1 MALNE
6 LRDLYVHELRDLY
19 NAEKQI
25 TKALPKMIKAANH
38 DELRSAFEEH
48 LEVTREQMSRLEQI
62 FEAMGERSAGPK
74 CKGME
79 GLIEEN
85 KEMMEEDASPSVCD
99 AALIVG
105 AQKVEHYE
113 IAGLRQRPHLR
124 GDAGGDSGGP
134 HARAHPAGGGGD
146 GPQAHRD
153 RQDDQRGGP
162 GGRGPGGGRGGR
174 GRQRGHASPR
184 SRLDGLRG
192 GSSRSRS
199 GSRTG
204 AGSRSRR

>member
-85 KEMMEEDASPSVCD
+85 KEMMEEDAEPSVCD

-113 IAGLRQRPHLR
+113 IAGYGSVRTFAEMLGETQAVRMLERTLQEEEETDRRLTEI
-124 GDAGGDSGGP
+124 AKMINEEAQDSG
-134 HARAHPAGGGGD
+134 AQEEDEEDEDVNVDMPA
-146 GPQAHRD
+146 
-153 RQDDQRGGP
+153 
-162 GGRGPGGGRGGR
+162 R
-174 GRQRGHASPR
+174 GRASTA
-184 SRLDGLRG
+184 SRG

-204 AGSRSRR
+204 AGTRSRR

>member
-1 MALNE
+1 MAMNE

-38 DELRSAFEEH
+38 EELRSAFEEH

-62 FEAMGERSAGPK
+62 FDAMGERSTGPK

-85 KEMMEEDASPSVCD
+85 KELLEEDAEPSVCD
-99 AALIVG
+99 AGLIVG

-113 IAGLRQRPHLR
+113 IAGYGSVCTFAEMLGETQAARLLRRTLQEEEETDRKLTELAKMINEEA
-124 GDAGGDSGGP
+124 DQEGGSEEDEDEDVNIDM
-134 HARAHPAGGGGD
+134 PA
-146 GPQAHRD
+146 
-153 RQDDQRGGP
+153 
-162 GGRGPGGGRGGR
+162 
-174 GRQRGHASPR
+174 R
-184 SRLDGLRG
+184 SRTASASKS
-192 GSSRSRS
+192 SSRSRS
-199 GSRTG
+199 GSRPG

>member
-25 TKALPKMIKAANH
+25 TKALPKMIKAASH

-62 FEAMGERSAGPK
+62 FETMGERAAGPK

-85 KEMMEEDASPSVCD
+85 KEMLEEDAEPSVCD

-113 IAGLRQRPHLR
+113 IAGYGSVRTFAQMLGETQAARLLERTLREEEETDRKLTEIAKMIN
-124 GDAGGDSGGP
+124 DEAESSASEDEMEDEDVNTDM
-134 HARAHPAGGGGD
+134 PA
-146 GPQAHRD
+146 
-153 RQDDQRGGP
+153 
-162 GGRGPGGGRGGR
+162 R
-174 GRQRGHASPR
+174 GRASS
-184 SRLDGLRG
+184 SRA

-199 GSRTG
+199 GSKTG

>member
-25 TKALPKMIKAANH
+25 TKALPKMIKAASH
-38 DELRSAFEEH
+38 EELRSAFEEH

-62 FEAMGERSAGPK
+62 FEAMGERVSGPK

-79 GLIEEN
+79 GLIDEN
-85 KEMMEEDASPSVCD
+85 KEMMEEDAEPSVTD

-113 IAGLRQRPHLR
+113 IAGYGSVRTFAEMLGETQAARLLERTLQEEEQTDRKLTEIAR
-124 GDAGGDSGGP
+124 MINEEAESGAGEEDDEDVNMDM
-134 HARAHPAGGGGD
+134 PA
-146 GPQAHRD
+146 
-153 RQDDQRGGP
+153 
-162 GGRGPGGGRGGR
+162 R
-174 GRQRGHASPR
+174 GRSSSS
-184 SRLDGLRG
+184 SRTSK
-192 GSSRSRS
+192 SSRSRS
-199 GSRTG
+199 GSRSG
-204 AGSRSRR
+204 AGARSRR

>member
-1 MALNE
+1 MALND
-6 LRDLYVHELRDLY
+6 LRELYVHELRDLY
-19 NAEKQI
+19 SAEKQI
-25 TKALPKMIKAANH
+25 TKALPKMIKAAAH

-79 GLIEEN
+79 GLLEEN
-85 KEMMEEDASPSVCD
+85 KDMIEEDAEPSVRD

-113 IAGLRQRPHLR
+113 IAGYGSVHTFAEMLGETQAVRLLERTLREEEETDRKLTEISKMVNEEAEAAASEEME
-124 GDAGGDSGGP
+124 DEDVNMDM
-134 HARAHPAGGGGD
+134 PA
-146 GPQAHRD
+146 
-153 RQDDQRGGP
+153 
-162 GGRGPGGGRGGR
+162 R
-174 GRQRGHASPR
+174 GRTS
-184 SRLDGLRG
+184 SSRG

-199 GSRTG
+199 GSKAG
-204 AGSRSRR
+204 AGTRSRR

>member
-48 LEVTREQMSRLEQI
+48 LQVTREQMSRLEQI
-62 FEAMGERSAGPK
+62 FEAMGERASGPK

-79 GLIEEN
+79 GLIDEN
-85 KEMMEEDASPSVCD
+85 KDMLEEDAQPSVCD

-113 IAGLRQRPHLR
+113 IAGYGSVRTFAEMLGETQAVRLLERTLREEEETDRKLTEIAR
-124 GDAGGDSGGP
+124 MVNDEADASGEELDDEDVNVDM
-134 HARAHPAGGGGD
+134 PA
-146 GPQAHRD
+146 
-153 RQDDQRGGP
+153 
-162 GGRGPGGGRGGR
+162 R
-174 GRQRGHASPR
+174 GRA
-184 SRLDGLRG
+184 
-192 GSSRSRS
+192 RS

>member
-1 MALNE
+1 MAMNE

-25 TKALPKMIKAANH
+25 TKALPKMIKAASH
-38 DELRSAFEEH
+38 EELRSAFEEH

-62 FEAMGERSAGPK
+62 FEAMGEKAGGPK

-85 KEMMEEDASPSVCD
+85 KEMMEEDADPSVSD

-113 IAGLRQRPHLR
+113 IAGYGSVRTFAEMLGETQAARLLERTLREEEETDRKLTEIAR
-124 GDAGGDSGGP
+124 MVNEEADASEGEMEDEDVNMDMP
-134 HARAHPAGGGGD
+134 T
-146 GPQAHRD
+146 
-153 RQDDQRGGP
+153 
-162 GGRGPGGGRGGR
+162 R
-174 GRQRGHASPR
+174 GRATTAS
-184 SRLDGLRG
+184 RG

-199 GSRTG
+199 GSRSG

>member
-25 TKALPKMIKAANH
+25 TKALPKMIKAATH
-38 DELRSAFEEH
+38 EELRSAFEEH

-62 FEAMGERSAGPK
+62 FEAMGERAAGPK

-85 KEMMEEDASPSVCD
+85 KEMLEEDAEPSVCD

-113 IAGLRQRPHLR
+113 IAAYGTVATYAKMLGEEEALR
-124 GDAGGDSGGP
+124 GLLDILEQEKAADEKLTAIAKSEVNR
-134 HARAHPAGGGGD
+134 RAALYVRGS
-146 GPQAHRD
+146 D
-153 RQDDQRGGP
+153 RLT
-162 GGRGPGGGRGGR
+162 
-174 GRQRGHASPR
+174 R
-184 SRLDGLRG
+184 S
-192 GSSRSRS
+192 
-199 GSRTG
+199 
-204 AGSRSRR
+204 

>member
-25 TKALPKMIKAANH
+25 TKALPKMIKAASH

-62 FEAMGERSAGPK
+62 FEALGERPSGPK

-79 GLIEEN
+79 GLLEEG
-85 KEMMEEDASPSVCD
+85 KDMMEEDAEPSVCD

-105 AQKVEHYE
+105 AQTVEHYE
-113 IAGLRQRPHLR
+113 IAGYGSVRTFAEMLGETQADRLLDRTLREEEETDRRLTEIAKR
-124 GDAGGDSGGP
+124 VNEDAEVGGDTEEDEDVNMDM
-134 HARAHPAGGGGD
+134 PA
-146 GPQAHRD
+146 
-153 RQDDQRGGP
+153 
-162 GGRGPGGGRGGR
+162 R
-174 GRQRGHASPR
+174 GRSSSKAGS
-184 SRLDGLRG
+184 
-192 GSSRSRS
+192 SSRSRS
-199 GSRTG
+199 GSKAG
-204 AGSRSRR
+204 AGARSRR

>member
-25 TKALPKMIKAANH
+25 TKALPKMIKAATH
-38 DELRSAFEEH
+38 EELRSAFEEH

-85 KEMMEEDASPSVCD
+85 KEMLEEDAEPSVCD

-113 IAGLRQRPHLR
+113 IAGYGSVRTFAEMLGETQAARLLERTQREEEEADRKL
-124 GDAGGDSGGP
+124 SEI
-134 HARAHPAGGGGD
+134 ARMVNEEAENGSDDMEDEDVNIDMPA
-146 GPQAHRD
+146 
-153 RQDDQRGGP
+153 
-162 GGRGPGGGRGGR
+162 R
-174 GRQRGHASPR
+174 GRST
-184 SRLDGLRG
+184 SRA
-192 GSSRSRS
+192 RSRS
-199 GSRTG
+199 KAG

>member
-25 TKALPKMIKAANH
+25 TKALPKMVKAANH

-48 LEVTREQMSRLEQI
+48 LEVTREHVNRLEQI
-62 FEAMGERSAGPK
+62 FEALGERAAGPK

-79 GLIEEN
+79 GVLEEN
-85 KEMMEEDASPSVCD
+85 KEMMEEDAEPAVYD
-99 AALIVG
+99 AALILG

-113 IAGLRQRPHLR
+113 IAGYGGVRTFAEMLGETQAMRLLERTLQEEKEADEKLTEIARMVN
-124 GDAGGDSGGP
+124 DQAEMGGDEDEDVNTDM
-134 HARAHPAGGGGD
+134 PA
-146 GPQAHRD
+146 
-153 RQDDQRGGP
+153 
-162 GGRGPGGGRGGR
+162 R
-174 GRQRGHASPR
+174 GRSTPA
-184 SRLDGLRG
+184 
-192 GSSRSRS
+192 RSRS
-199 GSRTG
+199 GSKAG

>member
-62 FEAMGERSAGPK
+62 FEAMGERPSGPK

-85 KEMMEEDASPSVCD
+85 KEMMEEDAEPSVCD

-113 IAGLRQRPHLR
+113 IAGYGSVRTFAEMLGETQAARLLERTQREEEETDRKLSEIAR
-124 GDAGGDSGGP
+124 IVNEEAESGSEDDMEDEDVNMDM
-134 HARAHPAGGGGD
+134 PA
-146 GPQAHRD
+146 
-153 RQDDQRGGP
+153 
-162 GGRGPGGGRGGR
+162 R
-174 GRQRGHASPR
+174 GRTGSSRGS
-184 SRLDGLRG
+184 
-192 GSSRSRS
+192 SSRSRS
-199 GSRTG
+199 RSKAG

>member
-19 NAEKQI
+19 SAEKQI

-62 FEAMGERSAGPK
+62 FEAMGERSTGPK

-85 KEMMEEDASPSVCD
+85 KEMLEEDAEPSVCD

-113 IAGLRQRPHLR
+113 IAGYGSARTFAEMLGETKAVRLLERTLQEEEETDRKLTEIAKR
-124 GDAGGDSGGP
+124 INEEAEAGGQVEEEDEDVNVDMPARGRSGG
-134 HARAHPAGGGGD
+134 
-146 GPQAHRD
+146 
-153 RQDDQRGGP
+153 
-162 GGRGPGGGRGGR
+162 
-174 GRQRGHASPR
+174 
-184 SRLDGLRG
+184 SRT
-192 GSSRSRS
+192 GSSKSRS
-199 GSRTG
+199 GSR
-204 AGSRSRR
+204 AGTPVRSRR